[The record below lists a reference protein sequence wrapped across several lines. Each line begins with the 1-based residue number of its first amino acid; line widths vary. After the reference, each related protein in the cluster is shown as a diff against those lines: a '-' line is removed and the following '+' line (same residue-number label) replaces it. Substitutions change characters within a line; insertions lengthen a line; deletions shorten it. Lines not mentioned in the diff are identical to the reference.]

1 MSSLLFSQDNLIK
14 YPLIK
19 PYNKTKLNNIVIQF
33 SYNEVIKDKLA
44 LLPVYKTLMLLT
56 GQKPKIIKAKDSI
69 AAFKVRKNMEIGALV
84 TIRHTKYNLLKLIIL
99 NLPKFKVSN
108 YNISLNQFDLFH
120 PVDQRT
126 GANINLNI
134 SSVGQNN
141 KNIKTSKNF
150 YLSSLHLY

>member
-1 MSSLLFSQDNLIK
+1 MSTKYFSQDNLIK

-19 PYNKTKLNNIVIQF
+19 PYNKTKLNNLVIQF
-33 SYNEVIKDKLA
+33 TYNDVIKDKLA

-84 TIRHTKYNLLKLIIL
+84 TIRHNKTNILKILFL
-99 NLPKFKVSN
+99 NLPKLKISN
-108 YNISLNQFDLFH
+108 YNISLTQFDLFH

-141 KNIKTSKNF
+141 NSIKTSKNF

>member
-1 MSSLLFSQDNLIK
+1 
-14 YPLIK
+14 
-19 PYNKTKLNNIVIQF
+19 
-33 SYNEVIKDKLA
+33 
-44 LLPVYKTLMLLT
+44 
-56 GQKPKIIKAKDSI
+56 
-69 AAFKVRKNMEIGALV
+69 MEWL
-84 TIRHTKYNLLKLIIL
+84 RNLLKLIIL